1 MDVSSSRKISP
12 FRPRARLLE
21 LLGEQLIDNARLAV
35 FEMVK
40 NAYDADA
47 NEVKVLLYHPDT
59 KEGKIS
65 VHDDGTGMTLETL
78 SDVWLEPGAGNRFEQ
93 KTAGIRSERFNRL
106 PLGEKGVGRFAAH
119 KLGNKICLWTQAA
132 DNPEYHVEINWAEQI
147 KRRYMDETEVEIQE
161 SSGVHFGPKETGTHI
176 EISALKSR
184 WTRGDV
190 RRLWNNVTS
199 ITAPFT
205 TSDDFDVTL
214 EVPGRTTWLKGLLA
228 VGDIVG
234 GAIWSYEFNF
244 TPHGYTWNYEFSPP
258 KAIRVDKQEQQEK
271 LGKLPFPKSLAKAH
285 YEHPNRTKNKI
296 FPSTVPTDFC
306 DGIGSV
312 RGTLLVFDKDREIL
326 PLLTRPSQVVS
337 YLDEN
342 GGIRVYRGD
351 VRVYSYGEPGNDW
364 LGLDS
369 RRVNQPTRSISNNN
383 VIGLVALDDAESLKL
398 REKTS
403 RDGFDDN
410 TEYQRFRII
419 VLSAINHLEGLRSV
433 DKNRMKRVLDRK
445 AKASHISPHSAI
457 KELRDYARKH
467 NVNPQI
473 NRIVDK
479 LEQRVS
485 AMQDTLLRPG
495 ATQMHIAIVFH
506 EVEVGIRALHSA
518 IRRGEDVEQLERRSN
533 ALVELLDSFAN
544 FFRKTPEEQMRMS
557 ELVETVMHINADRF
571 RRHSVSVSC
580 QWKSPKA
587 RDFSV
592 RAPKNIL
599 MGAIS
604 NVMDNS
610 IYWLDQRWGEKS
622 STRARVLKIFGSDY
636 FKEGPALVV
645 ADNGPGYMLA
655 PEDILQPFV
664 TLKPDGMGIGMY
676 YARLVME
683 MLGGFVAFPEA
694 ADVGLGKRYSGAITA
709 FVFADGRWLK

>member
-1 MDVSSSRKISP
+1 MPRSLRTSA

-47 NEVKVLLYHPDT
+47 KQVKIRLYHPDT
-59 KEGKIS
+59 KDGKIS
-65 VHDDGTGMTLETL
+65 VHDDGTGMTLDTL
-78 SDVWLEPGAGNRFEQ
+78 SDVWLEPGAENRFAQ
-93 KTAGIRSERFNRL
+93 KRAGIRSERFNRL

-119 KLGNKICLWTQAA
+119 KLGNSICLWTRAV
-132 DNPEYHVEINWAEQI
+132 DNPEYYVEIDWSEQT

-161 SSGVHFGPKETGTHI
+161 SSGTHFAPTETGTHI
-176 EISALKSR
+176 EISDLKSR
-184 WTRGDV
+184 WTRGEV

-199 ITAPFT
+199 ITAPFA
-205 TSDDFDVTL
+205 TSDDFDVSL
-214 EVPGRTTWLKGLLA
+214 EVPGKASWLKGLLE

-234 GAIWSYEFNF
+234 RAIWSYEFNF
-244 TPHGYTWNYEFSPP
+244 TPNGYTWAYEFNPP
-258 KAIRVDKQEQQEK
+258 KPIRVDKQEQQEE
-271 LGKLPFPKSLAKAH
+271 LTKLPFPKVLAKA
-285 YEHPNRTKNKI
+285 YYDQTNRKNNKGL
-296 FPSTVPTDFC
+296 PPVVPTDFC

-326 PLLTRPSQVVS
+326 LLLTRPSQVVS

-383 VIGLVALDDAESLKL
+383 VIGLVELDDAESVGL

-410 TEYQRFRII
+410 AAYQRFRII
-419 VLSAINHLEGLRSV
+419 VLSAINHLEGLRTV
-433 DKNRMKRVLDRK
+433 DKNRMRRVLDRK
-445 AKASHISPHSAI
+445 ARDSHISPDSAI

-467 NVNPQI
+467 NVHPQI

-479 LEQRVS
+479 LEKRVS

-495 ATQMHIAIVFH
+495 ATQMHISIVFH

-518 IRRGEDVEQLERRSN
+518 IRRGEDVEQLEQRSN
-533 ALVELLDSFAN
+533 ALVELLDSFSN
-544 FFRKTPEEQMRMS
+544 FFRKTPEKQMSIS
-557 ELVETVMHINADRF
+557 ELVQTVIHINADRF
-571 RRHSVSVSC
+571 RRHNVAVSC
-580 QWKSPKA
+580 QWKSPKG
-587 RDFSV
+587 RDFSI

-599 MGAIS
+599 MGAVS
-604 NVMDNS
+604 NVIDNS
-610 IYWLDQRWGEKS
+610 IYWLDQRWGERS
-622 STRARVLKIFGSDY
+622 SKTARALTIFASD
-636 FKEGPALVV
+636 FFREGPALVV

-683 MLGGFVAFPEA
+683 TLGGYVAFPDA

-709 FVFADGRWLK
+709 FVFTEGRWLK

>member
-1 MDVSSSRKISP
+1 MPTSLRTSA

-47 NEVKVLLYHPDT
+47 NKVKVRLHYPDT
-59 KEGKIS
+59 KNGRIS

-93 KTAGIRSERFNRL
+93 KTAGIRTDKFNRL

-119 KLGNKICLWTQAA
+119 KLGNKICLWTRAY
-132 DNPEYHVEINWAEQI
+132 DNPEYHVEIDWEEQT

-161 SSGVHFGPKETGTHI
+161 SSGDHFDSEETGTHI
-176 EISALKSR
+176 EISGLKSR

-205 TSDDFDVTL
+205 TRDDFDVTL
-214 EVPGRTTWLKGLLA
+214 EVPGRATWLKGLLG
-228 VGDIVG
+228 VGNIVG
-234 GAIWSYEFNF
+234 GAIWSYEFHF
-244 TPHGYTWNYEFSPP
+244 TPNGYTWTYEFNPP

-271 LGKLPFPKSLAKAH
+271 LEQLPFPKTLAKA
-285 YEHPNRTKNKI
+285 YYDQPDRRNSKRL
-296 FPSTVPTDFC
+296 PSAVPAEFC

-326 PLLTRPSQVVS
+326 PLLTRPSQIVR

-383 VIGLVALDDAESLKL
+383 VIGLVELDDAESVAL

-410 TEYQRFRII
+410 AAYQRFRII
-419 VLSAINHLEGLRSV
+419 VLSASITS
-433 DKNRMKRVLDRK
+433 
-445 AKASHISPHSAI
+445 
-457 KELRDYARKH
+457 RD
-467 NVNPQI
+467 
-473 NRIVDK
+473 
-479 LEQRVS
+479 
-485 AMQDTLLRPG
+485 
-495 ATQMHIAIVFH
+495 
-506 EVEVGIRALHSA
+506 
-518 IRRGEDVEQLERRSN
+518 
-533 ALVELLDSFAN
+533 
-544 FFRKTPEEQMRMS
+544 S
-557 ELVETVMHINADRF
+557 EA
-571 RRHSVSVSC
+571 
-580 QWKSPKA
+580 W
-587 RDFSV
+587 
-592 RAPKNIL
+592 
-599 MGAIS
+599 
-604 NVMDNS
+604 
-610 IYWLDQRWGEKS
+610 
-622 STRARVLKIFGSDY
+622 TR
-636 FKEGPALVV
+636 
-645 ADNGPGYMLA
+645 
-655 PEDILQPFV
+655 
-664 TLKPDGMGIGMY
+664 
-676 YARLVME
+676 
-683 MLGGFVAFPEA
+683 
-694 ADVGLGKRYSGAITA
+694 TA
-709 FVFADGRWLK
+709 

>member
-1 MDVSSSRKISP
+1 M
-12 FRPRARLLE
+12 
-21 LLGEQLIDNARLAV
+21 IDNARLAV

-47 NEVKVLLYHPDT
+47 NQVKIRLYHPDA

-65 VHDDGTGMTLETL
+65 VHDDGTGMTIETL
-78 SDVWLEPGAGNRFEQ
+78 RDVWMEPGAANRYEQ
-93 KTAGIRSERFNRL
+93 KTAGIRSEKFNRL
-106 PLGEKGVGRFAAH
+106 PLGEKGVGRFASH
-119 KLGNKICLWTQAA
+119 KLGNKICLWTRAT
-132 DNPEYHVEINWAEQI
+132 DSPEYHIEINWTEQT

-161 SSGVHFGPKETGTHI
+161 SPGVHFGSEETGTHI
-176 EISALKSR
+176 EISDLKSI

-199 ITAPFT
+199 ITAPFAT
-205 TSDDFDVTL
+205 NDDFDVTL
-214 EVPGRTTWLKGLLA
+214 EVPGRTTWLKGLLG
-228 VGDIVG
+228 VGDIIG
-234 GAIWSYEFNF
+234 GAIWSYEFDF
-244 TPHGYTWNYEFSPP
+244 TPDGYTWKYEFDPP
-258 KAIRVDKQEQQEK
+258 GAIKVDKQKQQET
-271 LGKLPFPKSLAKAH
+271 LGNLPFPKTLAKA
-285 YEHPNRTKNKI
+285 YYKDPKQKTNTRP
-296 FPSTVPTDFC
+296 PSAVPTAFC
-306 DGIGSV
+306 EGIGPVS
-312 RGTLLVFDKDREIL
+312 GTFLVFDKDREIL

-383 VIGLVALDDAESLKL
+383 VIGLVELDDAESMGL

-410 TEYQRFRII
+410 AAYQRFRIM
-419 VLSAINHLEGLRSV
+419 VLSAINHLEALRSV
-433 DKNRMKRVLDRK
+433 DKNRMRRVLERK
-445 AKASHISPHSAI
+445 ARDSHISPHSAI
-457 KELRDYARKH
+457 RELRDYAHKH

-479 LEQRVS
+479 LEKRVS

-495 ATQMHIAIVFH
+495 ATQMHIAVVFH
-506 EVEVGIRALHSA
+506 EVEVGIRALDFA
-518 IRRGEDVEQLERRSN
+518 IRRGEDVEQLEQRSN

-571 RRHSVSVSC
+571 RRHSVAVSC
-580 QWKSPKA
+580 QWKSRSG

-604 NVMDNS
+604 NVFDNS
-610 IYWLDQRWGEKS
+610 IYWLDQRWGDQS
-622 STRARVLKIFGSDY
+622 STKARALKIFCSDY

-683 MLGGFVAFPEA
+683 TLGGFVAFPEA
-694 ADVGLGKRYSGAITA
+694 ADVGLGRRYSGAITA
-709 FVFADGRWLK
+709 FVFTDGRWLK